1 MQRAMVNMLTTI
13 AFLLMGTVTRTDAWG
28 RDTSLRCV
36 YDLLVGARESI
47 ALCHYDIDAEKDRR
61 FAEVRANVK
70 KFINKNVGTGGRKI
84 DDDYDKDIRS
94 GLERSVAYCR
104 SIDYVAIR
112 SWFLEAMSAEWIA
125 AINKRLETP
134 SDPDEGDCL

>member
-1 MQRAMVNMLTTI
+1 MQRTMVNMLATI

-28 RDTSLRCV
+28 RDASLRCV
-36 YDLLVGARESI
+36 YDLLVGARETLAS
-47 ALCHYDIDAEKDRR
+47 CHYDIDAEKELR
-61 FAEVRANVK
+61 FTEVRANLK
-70 KFINKNVGTGGRKI
+70 KFINKNVGAGGRKI
-84 DDDYDKDIRS
+84 DDEYDKDIRR
-94 GLERSVAYCR
+94 GLEGSVSHCR
-104 SIDYVAIR
+104 GMSFVAIR